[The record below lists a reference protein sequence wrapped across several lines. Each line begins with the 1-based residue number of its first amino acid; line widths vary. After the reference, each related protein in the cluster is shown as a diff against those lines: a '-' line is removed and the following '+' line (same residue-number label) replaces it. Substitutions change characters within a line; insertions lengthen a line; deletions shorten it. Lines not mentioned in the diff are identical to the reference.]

1 MFNVGFAELVVI
13 LLVTVVLIVVAG
25 LVARWMDRDRR

>member
-1 MFNVGFAELVVI
+1 MFNVGFAELIVI
-13 LLVTVVLIVVAG
+13 LLVTVALIVGAG